1 MKLFKCQVKMQC
13 YDAMLERI
21 AKMIFKYKL
30 KTPSKTHPVTERVNG
45 A

>member
-13 YDAMLERI
+13 YDAMLEHI

-30 KTPSKTHPVTERVNG
+30 KYLPKRTQLPNV
-45 A
+45 